1 MTASLAL
8 AVAGALVCALAG
20 LPTLAGCRHR
30 DAAERLAAA
39 ITCTGSGV
47 GLAGALLALF
57 GTPGAA
63 TLAWPVP
70 GLSAAIAIDG
80 LTALFLLPVYLVS
93 GLAAIYGIGYA
104 AAFGEHGRCV
114 RAFQGL
120 LTAGMATLLLARN
133 GMLFLVGWEVMAISA
148 FLLIATE
155 HRQPQVRRA
164 AWVYLV
170 TTHACT
176 LCLVAVMLL
185 LQGPGGNLDWHPDAI
200 RTLPP
205 ARQCAVFALGLLAF
219 GLKAGLMPLHVWLPG
234 AHGNAPSHV
243 SAVLSGVLLKMGAYG
258 VLRLL
263 LLLGPLPPACGAIA
277 LGLGAASALIGVAA
291 TLAQD
296 DLKRL
301 LAYSSIEN
309 LGIVFLGIGLYM
321 LGEAAHD
328 RRLAVL
334 GVGGSLFHVLNH
346 SLFKPLLFLCAG
358 SFVHGTGTRRLDQL
372 GGLWRRMPRTSAC
385 FLVGAAA
392 ISGLPLLNGFAS
404 ELVIYLGL
412 FTVAVQPDPLLA
424 LLAAA
429 VAGALAMVGGL
440 ATATFVRAVGV
451 VCLGRA
457 RSGDAAHAHE
467 SPASMTV
474 PAAVLAVLCAA
485 VGLAPWAVA
494 PLLDAAIADFGRLEP
509 PCPATS
515 SRSARCRRSRCTA
528 AAAALLWWLVAAR
541 SAARRQQSAP
551 GTAATPTPGAPACST
566 AASFAQFAVRI
577 LGGPPR
583 GDGDPLAPPG
593 ASRAARARRRT
604 LEPLR
609 ELLLW
614 PLAHRLAD
622 RYQRVRATWRGR
634 LRCALLSWSPW
645 CCCSPGHLP
654 ARPRREHR
662 AVVRRHRRGRPG
674 GLPVA
679 APRLR
684 SRACERLAALLLVL
698 GAALGAGAAVARC
711 WPASPPA
718 GTTAR
723 ESTLLPALSFGLDPL
738 AAVRAAGLR
747 HRRRR
752 RRLRPGL
759 LAGRRDRGHP
769 RQPCASASASC
780 WRACCSPAHRAG
792 PASVP
797 DRVGGHGAG
806 ASSWSPPNTAV
817 PTCAP
822 PAGSTSRRRTAAR
835 SCWSLSSAR
844 GRPRQAVSHST
855 RCRRTARPS
864 RRAVPAGP
872 GRLRPEGRNRAA
884 AFLAAGRARGSPEP
898 VSWPSA
904 HPDQDGPRPRAHG
917 GCCRIPRCR
926 ADALALRT
934 RRAVSSR
941 RPRLAIAQHDLK
953 RLLAVHS
960 IENIGIICIG
970 LGVAMLGRLHG
981 EVEPGRSAS
990 PGALLHVWNHALFKG
1005 LLFLAA
1011 GASAHAAGTRVI
1023 DPRRARPPGTTRPP
1037 PASGRRRRDL
1047 RPSAPLN
1054 GLVGGYNLCRPVPRT
1069 RLRPGH
1075 RQRPRNGRESGAA
1088 RRAPLAQWRCCASS
1102 RSSTSTSA
1110 NARRP
1115 ATEPHEAPPALRW
1128 PMFALATACLA
1139 IGLLPAVVLPALQ
1152 PSSPV
1157 GSAPRRRRRTSR
1169 PWCRSAG
1176 SSAIGVGLLAAGAL
1190 LWAWLRAPRPA
1201 SSTRSAPGTAATA
1214 SRRRG
1219 DPVPPRRSR
1228 SNSSPARTCCC
1239 RWSGARRS
1247 TACSPAPA
1255 RLQATC
1261 RTPCSTTC
1269 CCRCCAASR
1278 SCATGCARCN
1288 AATCNWPSL
1297 PAVFLTLLGLLV
1309 LHLNPCPCTP

>member
-509 PCPATS
+509 PMGLSDLVPFGTL
-515 SRSARCRRSRCTA
+515 SAVSLGCTA

-541 SAARRQQSAP
+541 SHARPTPAVGTWDCGYADASAP
-551 GTAATPTPGAPACST
+551 RLQYT

-577 LGGPPR
+577 LDWTAREATAIPR
-583 GDGDPLAPPG
+583 ATGLFPAP
-593 ASRAARARRRT
+593 RALVRRT
-604 LEPLR
+604 LEPLLR
-609 ELLLW
+609 GTLW

-622 RYQRVRATWRGR
+622 RCQRVRFLQRGR
-634 LRCALLSWSPW
+634 LQVYLLYILVAL
-645 CCCSPGHLP
+645 
-654 ARPRREHR
+654 
-662 AVVRRHRRGRPG
+662 V
-674 GLPVA
+674 
-679 APRLR
+679 
-684 SRACERLAALLLVL
+684 LLLT
-698 GAALGAGAAVARC
+698 
-711 WPASPPA
+711 W
-718 GTTAR
+718 
-723 ESTLLPALSFGLDPL
+723 
-738 AAVRAAGLR
+738 
-747 HRRRR
+747 
-752 RRLRPGL
+752 
-759 LAGRRDRGHP
+759 
-769 RQPCASASASC
+769 SAF
-780 WRACCSPAHRAG
+780 H
-792 PASVP
+792 
-797 DRVGGHGAG
+797 
-806 ASSWSPPNTAV
+806 SS
-817 PTCAP
+817 
-822 PAGSTSRRRTAAR
+822 
-835 SCWSLSSAR
+835 SS
-844 GRPRQAVSHST
+844 
-855 RCRRTARPS
+855 
-864 RRAVPAGP
+864 
-872 GRLRPEGRNRAA
+872 
-884 AFLAAGRARGSPEP
+884 
-898 VSWPSA
+898 
-904 HPDQDGPRPRAHG
+904 
-917 GCCRIPRCR
+917 
-926 ADALALRT
+926 
-934 RRAVSSR
+934 
-941 RPRLAIAQHDLK
+941 
-953 RLLAVHS
+953 
-960 IENIGIICIG
+960 
-970 LGVAMLGRLHG
+970 
-981 EVEPGRSAS
+981 
-990 PGALLHVWNHALFKG
+990 
-1005 LLFLAA
+1005 
-1011 GASAHAAGTRVI
+1011 
-1023 DPRRARPPGTTRPP
+1023 
-1037 PASGRRRRDL
+1037 
-1047 RPSAPLN
+1047 
-1054 GLVGGYNLCRPVPRT
+1054 
-1069 RLRPGH
+1069 
-1075 RQRPRNGRESGAA
+1075 
-1088 RRAPLAQWRCCASS
+1088 
-1102 RSSTSTSA
+1102 
-1110 NARRP
+1110 
-1115 ATEPHEAPPALRW
+1115 
-1128 PMFALATACLA
+1128 
-1139 IGLLPAVVLPALQ
+1139 
-1152 PSSPV
+1152 
-1157 GSAPRRRRRTSR
+1157 
-1169 PWCRSAG
+1169 
-1176 SSAIGVGLLAAGAL
+1176 
-1190 LWAWLRAPRPA
+1190 
-1201 SSTRSAPGTAATA
+1201 
-1214 SRRRG
+1214 
-1219 DPVPPRRSR
+1219 
-1228 SNSSPARTCCC
+1228 
-1239 RWSGARRS
+1239 
-1247 TACSPAPA
+1247 
-1255 RLQATC
+1255 
-1261 RTPCSTTC
+1261 
-1269 CCRCCAASR
+1269 
-1278 SCATGCARCN
+1278 
-1288 AATCNWPSL
+1288 
-1297 PAVFLTLLGLLV
+1297 
-1309 LHLNPCPCTP
+1309 